1 MITREK
7 RYVEYMKNI
16 QCENLGN
23 YIQNG
28 KDKHVDREILEDRTA
43 MRQFIEKHTGK
54 KHKPPKLSS
63 PHQSVSSSESVAAA
77 EGNSEPTFDFHSS
90 NNVSSSLPDIC
101 TQNGNSSVL
110 SNGASKHDHVVT
122 VAPINSIVKSGMDNP
137 GFEHENDQRKLPPI
151 KSRAPR
157 KSGLDNLGPARN
169 GNVVAWSGR

>member
-23 YIQNG
+23 YIKNG
-28 KDKHVDREILEDRTA
+28 TDKNVDKEILEDRTA

-54 KHKPPKLSS
+54 KHKLPKLSS
-63 PHQSVSSSESVAAA
+63 PHRSISSSDSVAAT
-77 EGNSEPTFDFHSS
+77 EENPEPISNFHSS
-90 NNVSSSLPDIC
+90 HDVSSSLPNLC
-101 TQNGNSSVL
+101 SQNGNSSVL
-110 SNGASKHDHVVT
+110 PNGGSKHDHLVT
-122 VAPINSIVKSGMDNP
+122 VAPVHSMVKSGIENP

-157 KSGLDNLGPARN
+157 KSGLENLGPARN
-169 GNVVAWSGR
+169 GNGIAWNER